1 MKDLISPFLLSAV
14 NFFHTALDGSAD
26 KQLAHS
32 AGIDFTWWTATIDL
46 ES

>member
-1 MKDLISPFLLSAV
+1 M

-26 KQLAHS
+26 KQLVDS
-32 AGIDFTWWTATIDL
+32 AGTDFTWWTATTDL